1 MSRDKSSVCLIDDD
15 EVYQFIFRR
24 QMEMSSLAGDIEVFS
39 NGKNGIEYLI
49 SLLKTPEKLPN
60 YIFLDI
66 NMPIMDGWQF
76 LDEFSTIDKQITKD
90 INIYMVT
97 SSIDERDK
105 DKANHLSN
113 VKEYLVKPISEHKIL
128 EVLNN

>member
-1 MSRDKSSVCLIDDD
+1 MSKDKSSVCLIDDD

-24 QMEMSSLAGDIEVFS
+24 QMEMCSLAGDIEVFS